1 MILLIDHYDSF
12 TYNLVQAFGK
22 FEKDIVVKRYDE
34 LSIEAIEQLNPDHI
48 VISSGP
54 GRPAKEGVTCE
65 VIRFFSGKVPILG
78 VGFGCLS
85 IAEAFGGKVG
95 KTENLL
101 PGKPSDIFHDGKSIF
116 DGMQEPFSATR
127 YHSLIVSRE
136 DFPGSLGISAWSS
149 EDEIM
154 GIRHNHYS
162 VEGVQFNP
170 ESIMTEAGE
179 QLLKNFIE
187 IDRVAVN

>member
-1 MILLIDHYDSF
+1 MILLIDHYDSN

-22 FEKDIVVKRYDE
+22 FEKEIVVKRYDE

-54 GRPAKEGVTCE
+54 GKPAKDGVTCE

-78 VGFGCLS
+78 VGFGCLAV
-85 IAEAFGGKVG
+85 AEAYGGMVVKA
-95 KTENLL
+95 KNLL
-101 PGKPSDIFHDGKSIF
+101 PGKPMDIFHGGKGVF
-116 DGMQEPFSATR
+116 AGMQDPFSATR
-127 YHSLIVSRE
+127 YHSLIVSRK
-136 DFPGSLGISAWSS
+136 DFPETMSISAWSS

-187 IDRVAVN
+187 FGRVASN